1 MAKELKKSES
11 QGISVTL
18 CQNDDPLFHVVFL
31 QIRHDFH
38 ISNVLCLFAFHIFY
52 WPWIEYIGDVKHLLR
67 WEDTS
72 EDNCKK

>member
-1 MAKELKKSES
+1 MRVRVLALLFAKMMMIV
-11 QGISVTL
+11 ISS
-18 CQNDDPLFHVVFL
+18 PLFHVVFL